1 MKSVT
6 LDKLQRPLKD
16 LRISVTDRC
25 NFRCRYC
32 MPEEIFGPDYSFLSN
47 DKILSFDE
55 IERIT
60 RIFVSLGVRKLR
72 ITGGEPLLRRGLPQ
86 LIERLNKID
95 GVEDIGLTTNGSL
108 LKKFAPDLYK
118 AGLSRVTVSLDSLEE
133 ERFFYLNGNRSK
145 VQRVLEGI
153 QAAAE
158 VGMKI
163 KINMVV
169 QKGKNEQDIL
179 QMAQYFKENKHI
191 LRFIEYMDVGNYN
204 GWELKEVVSKQ
215 EIVNMIHQVM
225 PLERIEANYAGEVA
239 TRYRY
244 IGSDEEIGVIS
255 SVTDSFCSSCTR
267 ARISAEGKLYTCLF
281 ASKGNDLRE
290 LLRSDYT
297 DEEITDVVRDI
308 WNNREDRY
316 SDERLSNSNKKLCL
330 KLKCHISVVNIKLT

>member
-6 LDKLQRPLKD
+6 LDKLQRALKD

-95 GVEDIGLTTNGSL
+95 GVEDISLTTNGSL

-215 EIVNMIHQVM
+215 EIVDMIHQVM
-225 PLERIEANYAGEVA
+225 PLERLEANYAGEVA

-244 IGSDEEIGVIS
+244 IGSNEEIGVIS

-281 ASKGNDLRE
+281 ASKGNDLRD

-316 SDERLSNSNKKLCL
+316 SDERLRNSNKKAMP
-330 KLKCHISVVNIKLT
+330 KIEM

>member
-6 LDKLQRPLKD
+6 LDKLDRPLKD

-32 MPEEIFGPDYSFLSN
+32 MPEEIFGRDYSFLSN

-72 ITGGEPLLRRGLPQ
+72 ITGGEPLLRKDLPE
-86 LIERLNKID
+86 LIQRLNEIE

-118 AGLSRVTVSLDSLEE
+118 AGLSRVTVSLDSLNE
-133 ERFFYLNGNRSK
+133 ERFSYLNGNRSK
-145 VQRVLEGI
+145 VKTVLTGI

-163 KINMVV
+163 KMNMVV
-169 QKGKNEQDIL
+169 QKGKNEQDVV
-179 QMAQYFKENKHI
+179 QMAEYFKENKHI

-204 GWELKEVVSKQ
+204 GWELGEVVSKQ
-215 EIVNMIHQVM
+215 EILKMINEVM
-225 PLERIEANYAGEVA
+225 PLERIEANYPGEVA

-244 IGSDEEIGVIS
+244 MGSNEEIGIIS

-281 ASKGNDLRE
+281 ASKGNDLKE
-290 LLRSDYT
+290 LLRSGYT
-297 DEEITDVVRDI
+297 DEEITDIIRDI
-308 WNNREDRY
+308 WNNRSDRY
-316 SDERLSNSNKKLCL
+316 SDERLSNTNNKTMPKIEMS
-330 KLKCHISVVNIKLT
+330 HIGG

>member
-6 LDKLQRPLKD
+6 LDKLDRPLKD

-32 MPEEIFGPDYSFLSN
+32 MPEEIFGRDYSFLSN

-72 ITGGEPLLRRGLPQ
+72 ITGGEPLLRKDLPE
-86 LIERLNKID
+86 LIQRLNEID

-118 AGLSRVTVSLDSLEE
+118 AGLSRVTVSLDSLNE
-133 ERFFYLNGNRSK
+133 ERFSYLNGNRSK
-145 VQRVLEGI
+145 VKTILAGI

-158 VGMKI
+158 AGMKI
-163 KINMVV
+163 KMNMVV
-169 QKGKNEQDIL
+169 QKGKNEQDIV
-179 QMAQYFKENKHI
+179 QMAEYFKENKHI
-191 LRFIEYMDVGNYN
+191 LRFIEYMDVGNFN
-204 GWELKEVVSKQ
+204 GWELGEVVSKQ
-215 EIVNMIHQVM
+215 EIVEMIHKVM
-225 PLERIEANYAGEVA
+225 PLERIEANYPGEVA

-244 IGSDEEIGVIS
+244 VGSEEEIGIIS

-281 ASKGNDLRE
+281 ASKGNDLKE
-290 LLRSDYT
+290 LLRSGYT
-297 DEEITDVVRDI
+297 DEEITNGIRDI
-308 WNNREDRY
+308 WNNRSDRY
-316 SDERLSNSNKKLCL
+316 SDERLSNTNKKAMP
-330 KLKCHISVVNIKLT
+330 KIEMSHIGG

>member
-6 LDKLQRPLKD
+6 LDKLDRPLKD

-32 MPEEIFGPDYSFLSN
+32 MPEEIFGRDYSFLSN

-72 ITGGEPLLRRGLPQ
+72 ITGGEPLLRKDLPE
-86 LIERLNKID
+86 LIQRLNEIE

-118 AGLSRVTVSLDSLEE
+118 AGLSRVTVSLDSLNE
-133 ERFFYLNGNRSK
+133 ERFSYLNGNRSK
-145 VQRVLEGI
+145 VKTVLAGI

-158 VGMKI
+158 AGMKI
-163 KINMVV
+163 KMNMVV
-169 QKGKNEQDIL
+169 QKGKNEQDIV
-179 QMAQYFKENKHI
+179 QMAEYFKENKHI
-191 LRFIEYMDVGNYN
+191 LRFIEYMDVGNFN
-204 GWELKEVVSKQ
+204 GWELGEVVSKQ
-215 EIVNMIHQVM
+215 EIVEMIHKVM
-225 PLERIEANYAGEVA
+225 PLERIEANYPGEVA

-244 IGSDEEIGVIS
+244 IGSDEEIGIIS

-281 ASKGNDLRE
+281 ASKGNNLKE
-290 LLRSDYT
+290 LLRFGYT
-297 DEEITDVVRDI
+297 DEEITNVIRDI
-308 WNNREDRY
+308 WNNRSDRY
-316 SDERLSNSNKKLCL
+316 SDERLSNTNKKAMP
-330 KLKCHISVVNIKLT
+330 KIEMSHIGG

>member
-72 ITGGEPLLRRGLPQ
+72 ITGGEPLLRRGLPK

-204 GWELKEVVSKQ
+204 GWDLKEVVSKQ
-215 EIVNMIHQVM
+215 EIVDTIHQVM
-225 PLERIEANYAGEVA
+225 PLERIEANYSGEVA

-244 IGSDEEIGVIS
+244 IGSDEEIGIIS

-290 LLRSDYT
+290 LLRSEHT
-297 DEEITDVVRDI
+297 DKDITDVVRDI

-316 SDERLSNSNKKLCL
+316 SDERLNHTNKKTIP
-330 KLKCHISVVNIKLT
+330 KIEMSHIGG

>member
-215 EIVNMIHQVM
+215 EIVDMIHQVM

-239 TRYRY
+239 TRYHY

-316 SDERLSNSNKKLCL
+316 SDERLSNSNKKAMP
-330 KLKCHISVVNIKLT
+330 KIEMSHIGG

>member
-86 LIERLNKID
+86 LIERLNKVD

-215 EIVNMIHQVM
+215 EIVDMIHQVM

-239 TRYRY
+239 TRYSY

-308 WNNREDRY
+308 
-316 SDERLSNSNKKLCL
+316 
-330 KLKCHISVVNIKLT
+330 

>member
-6 LDKLQRPLKD
+6 LDTLHRPLRD

-55 IERIT
+55 IERVA

-72 ITGGEPLLRRGLPQ
+72 ITGGEPLLRKNLPE

-108 LKKFAPDLYK
+108 LKKFAGDLYK
-118 AGLSRVTVSLDSLEE
+118 VGLSRVTVSLDSLEE
-133 ERFFYLNGNRSK
+133 ERFAYLNGNRSK
-145 VQRVLEGI
+145 VKTVLGGI

-163 KINMVV
+163 KMNMVV
-169 QKGKNEQDIL
+169 QKGKNEQDII

-191 LRFIEYMDVGNYN
+191 LRFIEYMDVGNFN
-204 GWELKEVVSKQ
+204 GWELDEVISKQ
-215 EIVNMIHQVM
+215 EILETINKVM
-225 PLERIEANYAGEVA
+225 PLERIEANYPGEVA

-244 IGSDEEIGVIS
+244 IDSDEEIGIIS

-290 LLRSDYT
+290 LLRSGYT
-297 DEEITDVVRDI
+297 DEEITDVIRDI
-308 WNNREDRY
+308 WSNRSDRY
-316 SDERLSNSNKKLCL
+316 SDERLSKTNKKTLP
-330 KLKCHISVVNIKLT
+330 KIEMSHIGG

>member
-55 IERIT
+55 IETIT

-215 EIVNMIHQVM
+215 EIVDMIHQVM

-297 DEEITDVVRDI
+297 DEEIKDVVRDI

-316 SDERLSNSNKKLCL
+316 SDERLSNSNKKAMP
-330 KLKCHISVVNIKLT
+330 KIEMSHIGG

>member
-6 LDKLQRPLKD
+6 LDKLDRPLKD

-32 MPEEIFGPDYSFLSN
+32 MPEEIFGRDYSFLSN

-72 ITGGEPLLRRGLPQ
+72 ITGGEPLLRKDLPE
-86 LIERLNKID
+86 LIQRLNEID

-118 AGLSRVTVSLDSLEE
+118 AGLSRVTVSLDSLNE
-133 ERFFYLNGNRSK
+133 ERFSYLNGNRSK
-145 VQRVLEGI
+145 VKTVLAGI

-158 VGMKI
+158 AGMKI
-163 KINMVV
+163 KMNMVV
-169 QKGKNEQDIL
+169 QKGKNEEDIV
-179 QMAQYFKENKHI
+179 QMAEYFKENKHI
-191 LRFIEYMDVGNYN
+191 LRFIEYMDVGNFN
-204 GWELKEVVSKQ
+204 GWELGEVVSKQ
-215 EIVNMIHQVM
+215 EIVEMIHKVM
-225 PLERIEANYAGEVA
+225 PLERIEANYPGEVA

-244 IGSDEEIGVIS
+244 VGSEEEIGIIS

-281 ASKGNDLRE
+281 ASKGNNLKE
-290 LLRSDYT
+290 LLRFGYT
-297 DEEITDVVRDI
+297 DEEITNVIRDI
-308 WNNREDRY
+308 WNNRSDRY
-316 SDERLSNSNKKLCL
+316 SDERLSNTNKKTMP
-330 KLKCHISVVNIKLT
+330 KIEMSHIGG

>member
-55 IERIT
+55 FERIT

-179 QMAQYFKENKHI
+179 QMAQYFKENRHI

-204 GWELKEVVSKQ
+204 GWDLKEVVSKQ
-215 EIVNMIHQVM
+215 EIVDTIHQVM
-225 PLERIEANYAGEVA
+225 PLERIEANYSGEVA

-244 IGSDEEIGVIS
+244 IGSDEEIGIIS

-290 LLRSDYT
+290 LLRSEHT
-297 DEEITDVVRDI
+297 DEDITDVVRDI

-316 SDERLSNSNKKLCL
+316 SDERLNHTNKKTIP
-330 KLKCHISVVNIKLT
+330 KIEMSHIGG

>member
-133 ERFFYLNGNRSK
+133 DRFFYLNGNRSK

-169 QKGKNEQDIL
+169 QKGNNEQDIL

-204 GWELKEVVSKQ
+204 GWELTEVVSKQ
-215 EIVNMIHQVM
+215 EIVDAIHQVM

-244 IGSDEEIGVIS
+244 IGSDEEIGIIS

-290 LLRSDYT
+290 LLRSGYS
-297 DEEITDVVRDI
+297 DEEITYIVRDI

-316 SDERLSNSNKKLCL
+316 SDERLSHTSKKRSP
-330 KLKCHISVVNIKLT
+330 KIEMSHIGG

>member
-6 LDKLQRPLKD
+6 LDKLDRPLKD

-32 MPEEIFGPDYSFLSN
+32 MPEEIFGRDYSFLSN

-72 ITGGEPLLRRGLPQ
+72 ITGGEPLLRKGLPE
-86 LIERLNKID
+86 LIQRLNEID

-118 AGLSRVTVSLDSLEE
+118 AGLSRVTVSLDSLNE
-133 ERFFYLNGNRSK
+133 ERFSYLNGNRSK
-145 VQRVLEGI
+145 VKTVLAGI

-158 VGMKI
+158 AGMRI
-163 KINMVV
+163 KMNMVV
-169 QKGKNEQDIL
+169 QKGKNEQDIV
-179 QMAQYFKENKHI
+179 QMAEYFKENKHI
-191 LRFIEYMDVGNYN
+191 LRFIEYMDVGNFN
-204 GWELKEVVSKQ
+204 GWELGEVVSKQ
-215 EIVNMIHQVM
+215 EIVEMIHKVM
-225 PLERIEANYAGEVA
+225 PLERIEANYPGEVA

-244 IGSDEEIGVIS
+244 IGSDEEIGIIS

-281 ASKGNDLRE
+281 ASKGNDIKE
-290 LLRSDYT
+290 LLRSGCT
-297 DEEITDVVRDI
+297 DEEITNVIRDI
-308 WNNREDRY
+308 WNNRSDRY
-316 SDERLSNSNKKLCL
+316 SDERLSNTNKKTMP
-330 KLKCHISVVNIKLT
+330 KIEMSHIGG

>member
-215 EIVNMIHQVM
+215 EIVDTIHQVM

-244 IGSDEEIGVIS
+244 IGSDEEIGIIS

-316 SDERLSNSNKKLCL
+316 SDERLSNSNKKAMP
-330 KLKCHISVVNIKLT
+330 KIEMSHIGG

>member
-204 GWELKEVVSKQ
+204 GWDLKEVVSKQ
-215 EIVNMIHQVM
+215 EIVDTIHQVM

-244 IGSDEEIGVIS
+244 IGSDEEIGIIS

-290 LLRSDYT
+290 LLRSEYT

-308 WNNREDRY
+308 WNKREDRY
-316 SDERLSNSNKKLCL
+316 SDERLSNSNKKAMP
-330 KLKCHISVVNIKLT
+330 KIEMSHIGG

>member
-133 ERFFYLNGNRSK
+133 NRFFYLNGNRSK

-179 QMAQYFKENKHI
+179 QMAQYFKGNKHI

-215 EIVNMIHQVM
+215 EIVDAIHQVM

-244 IGSDEEIGVIS
+244 IGSDEEIGIIS

-290 LLRSDYT
+290 LLRCGYT
-297 DEEITDVVRDI
+297 DEEITYIVRDI

-316 SDERLSNSNKKLCL
+316 SEERLSHTSKKRAP
-330 KLKCHISVVNIKLT
+330 KIEMSHIGG

>member
-47 DKILSFDE
+47 DKILSFNE

-204 GWELKEVVSKQ
+204 GWDLKEVVSKQ
-215 EIVNMIHQVM
+215 EIVDTIHQVM

-244 IGSDEEIGVIS
+244 IGSDEEIGIIS

-290 LLRSDYT
+290 LLRSEYT

-308 WNNREDRY
+308 WNKREDRY
-316 SDERLSNSNKKLCL
+316 SDERLSHTSKKRAP
-330 KLKCHISVVNIKLT
+330 KIEMSHIGG

>member
-6 LDKLQRPLKD
+6 LDKLDRPLKD

-32 MPEEIFGPDYSFLSN
+32 MPEEIFGRDYAFLSN

-72 ITGGEPLLRRGLPQ
+72 ITGGEPLLRKNLPE
-86 LIERLNKID
+86 LIQRLNEID

-118 AGLSRVTVSLDSLEE
+118 AGLSRVTVSLDSLNE
-133 ERFFYLNGNRSK
+133 ERFSYLNGNRSK
-145 VQRVLEGI
+145 VKTVLAGI

-163 KINMVV
+163 KMNMVV
-169 QKGKNEQDIL
+169 QKGKNEQDIV
-179 QMAQYFKENKHI
+179 QMAEYFKENKHI

-204 GWELKEVVSKQ
+204 GWELGEVVSKQ
-215 EIVNMIHQVM
+215 EILKMINEVM
-225 PLERIEANYAGEVA
+225 PLERIEANYPGEVA

-244 IGSDEEIGVIS
+244 MGSNEEIGIIS

-281 ASKGNDLRE
+281 ASKGNDLKE
-290 LLRSDYT
+290 LLRSGYT
-297 DEEITDVVRDI
+297 DEEITNIIRDI
-308 WNNREDRY
+308 WNNRSDRY
-316 SDERLSNSNKKLCL
+316 SDERLSNTNNKTMPKIEMS
-330 KLKCHISVVNIKLT
+330 HIGG

>member
-72 ITGGEPLLRRGLPQ
+72 ITGGEPLLRRGLPE

-204 GWELKEVVSKQ
+204 GWELGEVISKQ
-215 EIVNMIHQVM
+215 EIVNTIREVM
-225 PLERIEANYAGEVA
+225 PLERIEANYPGEVA

-244 IGSDEEIGVIS
+244 IGSDEEIGIIS

-281 ASKGNDLRE
+281 ASKGNDLRA
-290 LLRSDYT
+290 LLRSGDT
-297 DEEITDVVRDI
+297 DEEITAVIHDI

-316 SDERLSNSNKKLCL
+316 SDERLSHTNKKTMP
-330 KLKCHISVVNIKLT
+330 KIEMSHIGG

>member
-215 EIVNMIHQVM
+215 EIVDMIHQVM

-316 SDERLSNSNKKLCL
+316 SDERLSHTSKKRAP
-330 KLKCHISVVNIKLT
+330 KIEMSHIGG

>member
-6 LDKLQRPLKD
+6 LDKLDRPLKD

-32 MPEEIFGPDYSFLSN
+32 MPEEIFGRDYSFLSN

-72 ITGGEPLLRRGLPQ
+72 ITGGEPLLRKDLPE
-86 LIERLNKID
+86 LIQRLNEID

-108 LKKFAPDLYK
+108 LKKFAPDLYR
-118 AGLSRVTVSLDSLEE
+118 AGLSRVTVSLDSLNE
-133 ERFFYLNGNRSK
+133 ERFSYLNGNRSK
-145 VQRVLEGI
+145 VKTVLAGI

-158 VGMKI
+158 AGMKI
-163 KINMVV
+163 KMNMVV
-169 QKGKNEQDIL
+169 QKGKNEEDIV
-179 QMAQYFKENKHI
+179 QMAEYFKENKHI
-191 LRFIEYMDVGNYN
+191 LRFIEYMDVGNFN
-204 GWELKEVVSKQ
+204 GWELGEVVSKQ
-215 EIVNMIHQVM
+215 EIVEMIHKVM
-225 PLERIEANYAGEVA
+225 PLERIEANYPGEVA

-244 IGSDEEIGVIS
+244 VGSEEEIGIIS

-281 ASKGNDLRE
+281 ASKGNDLKE
-290 LLRSDYT
+290 LLRFGYT
-297 DEEITDVVRDI
+297 DEEITNVIRDI
-308 WNNREDRY
+308 WNNRSDRY
-316 SDERLSNSNKKLCL
+316 SDERLSNTNKKAMP
-330 KLKCHISVVNIKLT
+330 KIEMSHIGG

>member
-72 ITGGEPLLRRGLPQ
+72 ITGGEPLLRRGLPK

-204 GWELKEVVSKQ
+204 GWDLKEVISKQ
-215 EIVNMIHQVM
+215 EIVDTIHQVM
-225 PLERIEANYAGEVA
+225 PLERIEANYSGEVA

-244 IGSDEEIGVIS
+244 IGSDEEIGIIS

-290 LLRSDYT
+290 LLRSEHT
-297 DEEITDVVRDI
+297 DENITDVVRDI

-316 SDERLSNSNKKLCL
+316 SDERLNHTNKKTIP
-330 KLKCHISVVNIKLT
+330 KIEMSHIGG

>member
-86 LIERLNKID
+86 LIERLNKIG

-204 GWELKEVVSKQ
+204 GWDLKEVVSKQ
-215 EIVNMIHQVM
+215 EIVDTIHQVM

-281 ASKGNDLRE
+281 ASKGSDLRE
-290 LLRSDYT
+290 LLRSEYT
-297 DEEITDVVRDI
+297 DEEITYIVSDI

-316 SDERLSNSNKKLCL
+316 SDERLSNSNKKAMP
-330 KLKCHISVVNIKLT
+330 KIEMSHIGG

>member
-1 MKSVT
+1 
-6 LDKLQRPLKD
+6 
-16 LRISVTDRC
+16 
-25 NFRCRYC
+25 
-32 MPEEIFGPDYSFLSN
+32 FGPDYSFLSN

-72 ITGGEPLLRRGLPQ
+72 ITGGEPLLRRGLPK

-204 GWELKEVVSKQ
+204 GWDLKEVVSKQ
-215 EIVNMIHQVM
+215 EIVDTIHQVM
-225 PLERIEANYAGEVA
+225 PLERIEANYSGEVA

-244 IGSDEEIGVIS
+244 IGSDEEIGIIS

-290 LLRSDYT
+290 LLRSEHT
-297 DEEITDVVRDI
+297 DEDITDVVRDI

-316 SDERLSNSNKKLCL
+316 SDERLNHTNKKTIP
-330 KLKCHISVVNIKLT
+330 KIEMSHIGG

>member
-1 MKSVT
+1 MKMKSVT

-72 ITGGEPLLRRGLPQ
+72 ITGGEPLLRRGLPK

-169 QKGKNEQDIL
+169 QKGKTNRT
-179 QMAQYFKENKHI
+179 FCRWRNI
-191 LRFIEYMDVGNYN
+191 LRKISIFFVLLSIWMLEIIMVG
-204 GWELKEVVSKQ
+204 
-215 EIVNMIHQVM
+215 I
-225 PLERIEANYAGEVA
+225 
-239 TRYRY
+239 
-244 IGSDEEIGVIS
+244 
-255 SVTDSFCSSCTR
+255 
-267 ARISAEGKLYTCLF
+267 
-281 ASKGNDLRE
+281 
-290 LLRSDYT
+290 
-297 DEEITDVVRDI
+297 
-308 WNNREDRY
+308 
-316 SDERLSNSNKKLCL
+316 
-330 KLKCHISVVNIKLT
+330 

>member
-133 ERFFYLNGNRSK
+133 DRFFYLNGNRSK

-215 EIVNMIHQVM
+215 EIVDAIHQVM

-244 IGSDEEIGVIS
+244 IGSDEEIGIIS

-290 LLRSDYT
+290 LLRSGYT
-297 DEEITDVVRDI
+297 DEEITYIVRDI

-316 SDERLSNSNKKLCL
+316 SDERLSHTSEKRVPKIEMS
-330 KLKCHISVVNIKLT
+330 HIGG

>member
-6 LDKLQRPLKD
+6 LDKLDRPLKD

-32 MPEEIFGPDYSFLSN
+32 MPEEIFGRDYSFLSN

-60 RIFVSLGVRKLR
+60 RIFVSLGVTKLR
-72 ITGGEPLLRRGLPQ
+72 ITGGEPLLRKGLPE
-86 LIERLNKID
+86 LIQRLNEID

-118 AGLSRVTVSLDSLEE
+118 AGLSRVTVSLDSLNE
-133 ERFFYLNGNRSK
+133 ERFSYLNGNRSK
-145 VQRVLEGI
+145 VKTVLAGI

-158 VGMKI
+158 AGMKI
-163 KINMVV
+163 KMNMVV
-169 QKGKNEQDIL
+169 QKGKNEQDIV
-179 QMAQYFKENKHI
+179 QMAEYFKENKHI

-204 GWELKEVVSKQ
+204 GWELGEVVSKQ
-215 EIVNMIHQVM
+215 EIVEMIHKVM
-225 PLERIEANYAGEVA
+225 PLERIEANYPGEVA

-244 IGSDEEIGVIS
+244 IGSDEEIGIIS

-281 ASKGNDLRE
+281 ASKGNDIKE
-290 LLRSDYT
+290 LLRSGYT
-297 DEEITDVVRDI
+297 DEEITNIIRDI
-308 WNNREDRY
+308 WNNRSDRY
-316 SDERLSNSNKKLCL
+316 SDERLSNTNNKTMPKIEMS
-330 KLKCHISVVNIKLT
+330 HIGG

>member
-133 ERFFYLNGNRSK
+133 ERFFYLNGNKSK

-215 EIVNMIHQVM
+215 EIVDAIHQVM

-244 IGSDEEIGVIS
+244 IGSEEEIGIIS

-290 LLRSDYT
+290 LLRSGYT
-297 DEEITDVVRDI
+297 DEEITDIVRDI

-316 SDERLSNSNKKLCL
+316 SDERLSNTSKKRAP
-330 KLKCHISVVNIKLT
+330 KIEMSHIGG

>member
-169 QKGKNEQDIL
+169 QKGENEQDIL

-204 GWELKEVVSKQ
+204 GWDLKEVVSKQ
-215 EIVNMIHQVM
+215 EIVDTIHQVM

-244 IGSDEEIGVIS
+244 IGSDEEIGIIS

-290 LLRSDYT
+290 LLRSEYT

-308 WNNREDRY
+308 WNKREDRY
-316 SDERLSNSNKKLCL
+316 SDERLSHTSKKRAP
-330 KLKCHISVVNIKLT
+330 KIEMSHIGG

>member
-6 LDKLQRPLKD
+6 LDKLDRPLKD

-32 MPEEIFGPDYSFLSN
+32 MPEEIFGRDYSFLSN

-72 ITGGEPLLRRGLPQ
+72 ITGGEPLLRKDLPK
-86 LIERLNKID
+86 LIQRLNEID

-108 LKKFAPDLYK
+108 LKKFASDLYK
-118 AGLSRVTVSLDSLEE
+118 AGLSRVTVSLDSLNE
-133 ERFFYLNGNRSK
+133 ERFSYLNGNRSK
-145 VQRVLEGI
+145 VKTVLAGI

-158 VGMKI
+158 AGMKI
-163 KINMVV
+163 KMNMVV
-169 QKGKNEQDIL
+169 QKGKNEQDIV
-179 QMAQYFKENKHI
+179 QMAEYFKENKHI
-191 LRFIEYMDVGNYN
+191 LRFIEYMDVGNFN
-204 GWELKEVVSKQ
+204 GWELGEVVSKQ
-215 EIVNMIHQVM
+215 EIVEMIHKVM
-225 PLERIEANYAGEVA
+225 PLERIEANYPGEVA

-244 IGSDEEIGVIS
+244 IGSDEEIGIIS

-281 ASKGNDLRE
+281 ASKGNDLKE
-290 LLRSDYT
+290 LLRSGYT
-297 DEEITDVVRDI
+297 DEEITNVIRDI
-308 WNNREDRY
+308 WNNRSDHY
-316 SDERLSNSNKKLCL
+316 SDERLSNTNKKTMP
-330 KLKCHISVVNIKLT
+330 KIEMSHIGG

>member
-6 LDKLQRPLKD
+6 LDKLDRPLRD

-32 MPEEIFGPDYSFLSN
+32 MPEEIFGRDYSFLSN

-72 ITGGEPLLRRGLPQ
+72 ITGGEPLLRRNLPE
-86 LIERLNKID
+86 LIQRLNKID

-118 AGLSRVTVSLDSLEE
+118 AGLSRVTVSLDSLDE
-133 ERFFYLNGNRSK
+133 ERFSYLNGNRSK
-145 VQRVLEGI
+145 VKTVLAGI

-163 KINMVV
+163 KMNMVV
-169 QKGKNEQDIL
+169 QKGRNEQDIV
-179 QMAQYFKENKHI
+179 QMAEYFKENKHI

-204 GWELKEVVSKQ
+204 GWELGEVVSKQ
-215 EIVNMIHQVM
+215 EILKMIHKVM
-225 PLERIEANYAGEVA
+225 PLEKIEANYPGEVA

-244 IGSDEEIGVIS
+244 IGSDEEIGIIS

-281 ASKGNDLRE
+281 ASKGNDLKE
-290 LLRSDYT
+290 LLRSGYT
-297 DEEITDVVRDI
+297 DEEITHVIRGI
-308 WNNREDRY
+308 WNNRSDRY
-316 SDERLSNSNKKLCL
+316 SEERLSNTNKKTLP
-330 KLKCHISVVNIKLT
+330 KIEMSHIGG

>member
-204 GWELKEVVSKQ
+204 GWDLKEVVSKQ
-215 EIVNMIHQVM
+215 EIVDTIHQVM

-244 IGSDEEIGVIS
+244 IGSNEEIGVIS

-316 SDERLSNSNKKLCL
+316 SDERLSNSNKKAMP
-330 KLKCHISVVNIKLT
+330 KIEMSHIGG

>member
-72 ITGGEPLLRRGLPQ
+72 ITGGEPLLRRGLPK

-204 GWELKEVVSKQ
+204 GWDLKEVVSKQ
-215 EIVNMIHQVM
+215 EIVDTIHQVM
-225 PLERIEANYAGEVA
+225 QLERIEANYSGEVA

-244 IGSDEEIGVIS
+244 IGSDEEIGIIS

-290 LLRSDYT
+290 LLRSEHT
-297 DEEITDVVRDI
+297 DEDITDVVRDI

-316 SDERLSNSNKKLCL
+316 SDERLNHTNKKTIP
-330 KLKCHISVVNIKLT
+330 KIEMSHIGG

>member
-55 IERIT
+55 IERVT

-86 LIERLNKID
+86 LIGRLNKID

-204 GWELKEVVSKQ
+204 GWDLKEVVSKQ
-215 EIVNMIHQVM
+215 EIVDTIHQVM

-244 IGSDEEIGVIS
+244 IGSDEEIGIIS

-290 LLRSDYT
+290 LLRSEYN
-297 DEEITDVVRDI
+297 DEEITDIVSDI

-316 SDERLSNSNKKLCL
+316 SDERLSNTSKRRAPKIEMS
-330 KLKCHISVVNIKLT
+330 HIGG